1 MQNDDKLPLDAKV
14 VTLWNL
20 VSQDLNAISSQ
31 AHCLSIHTKQLQE
44 AILEPQSA
52 QIDESLAQAKLDP
65 ANSNPARLG
74 GMK

>member
-1 MQNDDKLPLDAKV
+1 MQNDDKLPADAKV

-44 AILEPQSA
+44 ASNLNRLRLTNPSHRLSLIRQIPTLPNSA
-52 QIDESLAQAKLDP
+52 E
-65 ANSNPARLG
+65 
-74 GMK
+74 